1 MRLHKRST
9 SCGAEAEIVRQS
21 LRLCVLCVSAVSNTP
36 LNRRDAEFAETQR
49 RTFSMENKTPI
60 LEMIGV
66 SKRFPGVVALDNVSL
81 TVDTG
86 EILALIGENGAGK
99 STLMKILG
107 GAISRDSGAVRIDG
121 KPVEIRSPREASA
134 LGIEFIHQE
143 LSVLDNLDV
152 AANIFLRREATKGGF
167 LKLVD
172 RRRLYFEADAL
183 LRKLGLDLSSRTPV
197 SRLSIAQQQLV
208 EIARAISTGARIII
222 MDEPTSSLSLTET
235 NRLLE
240 IVKDLKAHNVSII
253 YISHRLH
260 EVEEIADRAV
270 VLRDGRNA
278 GALDRG
284 EINRDKMIRLMVG
297 RDLKEM
303 FTGNGHKVD
312 GENGEWFAV
321 ERLRTQRYPNQT
333 ISFNVGRGE
342 VLGIAGL
349 VGAGRS
355 EMAKTIFGVD
365 EAVEGKMKLNG
376 QALQFTSPRDAI
388 SHGVYLVPEDRRSCG
403 LVVEFNVRENISL
416 PNLDYYS
423 TAKIINSAKETK
435 AANSAIKSI
444 NIKTPTPEMRAANLS
459 GGNQQKVVLARW
471 LSFSPKV
478 IIFDEPT
485 RGIDVGAKAEIYALI
500 RKLASEGVSVIVISS
515 EMEEV
520 LGISDR
526 IAVMHEGR
534 ITGILERPQFSEE
547 AVMHLATGAA

>member
-1 MRLHKRST
+1 
-9 SCGAEAEIVRQS
+9 V
-21 LRLCVLCVSAVSNTP
+21 TP
-36 LNRRDAEFAETQR
+36 L
-49 RTFSMENKTPI
+49 
-60 LEMIGV
+60 LELNNI
-66 SKRFPGVVALDNVSL
+66 SKRFPGVIALNDVTL
-81 TVDTG
+81 TVEAG
-86 EILALIGENGAGK
+86 EIVALIGENGAGK

-107 GAISRDSGAVRIDG
+107 GAISRDSGTV
-121 KPVEIRSPREASA
+121 KLENQPVEIKSPREASA

-152 AANIFLRREATKGGF
+152 AANIFLRREPTKGGR
-167 LKLVD
+167 LKLID
-172 RRRLYFEADAL
+172 RRKLYFDADAL
-183 LRKLGLDLSSRTPV
+183 LKKLGLDISSRTSV

-235 NRLLE
+235 HRLLE
-240 IVKDLKAHNVSII
+240 IVKDLKAENVSII

-270 VLRDGRNA
+270 VLRDGQNA
-278 GALDRG
+278 GELQRS
-284 EINRDKMIRLMVG
+284 EINRDRMVRMMVG

-303 FTGNGHKVD
+303 FTGTDANVNRKD
-312 GENGEWFAV
+312 NPNWFTV
-321 ERLRTQRYPNQT
+321 ESMRTQRYPNHA
-333 ISFNVGRGE
+333 ISFTVAKGE
-342 VLGIAGL
+342 ILGVAGL

-365 EAVEGKMKLNG
+365 DALEAKMTLNG
-376 QALQFTSPRDAI
+376 QTLHFASPHDAI
-388 SHGVYLVPEDRRSCG
+388 THGVYLIPEDRRNCG
-403 LVVEFNVRENISL
+403 LVVDFNVRENISL

-423 TAKIINSAKETK
+423 TAKIINPSKET
-435 AANSAIKSI
+435 AAAVAAVKSI
-444 NIKTPTPEMRAANLS
+444 NIKTPSPEMRAANLS

-534 ITGILERPQFSEE
+534 ITGFLDRPQFSEE
-547 AVMHLATGAA
+547 AVMHLATGAAG